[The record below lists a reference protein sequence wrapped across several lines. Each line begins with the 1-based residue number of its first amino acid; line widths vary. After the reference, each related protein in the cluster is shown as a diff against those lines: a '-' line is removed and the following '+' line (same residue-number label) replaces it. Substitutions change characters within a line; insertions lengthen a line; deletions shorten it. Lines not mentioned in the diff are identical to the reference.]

1 MSSWQLP
8 TITEHQPHPLYQ
20 LTIPMGSLAL
30 QDTHTHTPHS
40 LPDASVS
47 GGRLGEAR
55 QQVWFHSAVLWD
67 LPHLFSSVSEAPSL
81 PPLPS
86 LSTASQRSLAGPNC
100 LHKEVGR
107 SVSVGSRERLCVC
120 VFSATRSEAGPCYNY
135 PPCLWSSSA
144 RDRGRRRRC
153 RANGHVCLPICPWH
167 DQLITRLIHCLH
179 GVITFPFKLQM
190 DFSPASLRSVVTV
203 VHAPPMQCTRMH
215 MHTPALNI

>member
-8 TITEHQPHPLYQ
+8 TITEHQPHPLYP

-30 QDTHTHTPHS
+30 QDTHTPHS

-100 LHKEVGR
+100 LRKEVGR
-107 SVSVGSRERLCVC
+107 SVSVGSGERLCVC
-120 VFSATRSEAGPCYNY
+120 VFFQPLEVRQGLVTITPLVCD
-135 PPCLWSSSA
+135 PP
-144 RDRGRRRRC
+144 
-153 RANGHVCLPICPWH
+153 
-167 DQLITRLIHCLH
+167 
-179 GVITFPFKLQM
+179 
-190 DFSPASLRSVVTV
+190 
-203 VHAPPMQCTRMH
+203 APEIGEGGGGAELMGMFVYLFVLD
-215 MHTPALNI
+215 MIN